1 MCDCWGLLRPDVTLY
16 EEQLPA
22 DAWNQAMIDLRT
34 ADLLIIWWTSLMVY
48 PANVL
53 IQYYRWDKL
62 VIINRDP
69 TSQDSY
75 ADLVFHEGLGE
86 VFSALK
92 I

>member
-1 MCDCWGLLRPDVTLY
+1 ML
-16 EEQLPA
+16 
-22 DAWNQAMIDLRT
+22 DLRG

-48 PANVL
+48 PANAL
-53 IQYYRWDKL
+53 IDYYKWDKL

-75 ADLVFHEGLGE
+75 ADLVFHERLGE
-86 VFSALK
+86 VFSKLK

>member
-1 MCDCWGLLRPDVTLY
+1 
-16 EEQLPA
+16 LPA
-22 DAWNQAMIDLRT
+22 DARSQAMIDLRD

-48 PANVL
+48 PANALV
-53 IQYYRWDKL
+53 QYYRWNKL

-75 ADLVFHEGLGE
+75 ADLVFHEKLGE
-86 VFSALK
+86 VFKTLK